1 MVHGGRGL
9 IGKLLMI
16 MENVTS
22 VNEWKELARTNAQ
35 KTGNRCWIGLPW
47 GTDCL
52 LCLAPAGGS
61 ALCDTCERS
70 LPNAS
75 PRCPQCALPLPEE
88 RSCAECLRHPPA
100 FDDVLTAY
108 DYRFPVDR
116 LVRRFKFSADLA
128 AGAYLGQALA
138 RAARGAPM
146 PDLLVASPV
155 SAARLRERGLNP
167 ALVLARQAGRRL
179 GIPVDARAVAK
190 IRHTPPQAGL
200 DRAGRHRN
208 LQGAFAVRRRLD
220 GLRVAVVDDV
230 MTTGA
235 TLAAL
240 AAELKHAGAAHVSG
254 WVVARTPEPPR
265 ED

>member
-1 MVHGGRGL
+1 
-9 IGKLLMI
+9 
-16 MENVTS
+16 
-22 VNEWKELARTNAQ
+22 
-35 KTGNRCWIGLPW
+35 
-47 GTDCL
+47 
-52 LCLAPAGGS
+52 
-61 ALCDTCERS
+61 
-70 LPNAS
+70 
-75 PRCPQCALPLPEE
+75 LPEE
-88 RSCAECLRHPPA
+88 RPCADCLRHPPA
-100 FDDVLTAY
+100 FDDVLTAF

-138 RAARGAPM
+138 RAARGAAM
-146 PDLLVASPV
+146 PDLLVASPA

-167 ALVLARQAGRRL
+167 ALVLARHAGRRL
-179 GIPVDARAVAK
+179 GIPVDAGAIAK

-200 DRAGRHRN
+200 DRAGRRRN
-208 LQGAFAVRRRLD
+208 LQGAFAIRRRVD
-220 GLRVAVVDDV
+220 GLRIAVVDDV

-240 AAELKHAGAAHVSG
+240 AGELKQAGAARVSG

>member
-1 MVHGGRGL
+1 M
-9 IGKLLMI
+9 
-16 MENVTS
+16 
-22 VNEWKELARTNAQ
+22 
-35 KTGNRCWIGLPW
+35 
-47 GTDCL
+47 
-52 LCLAPAGGS
+52 
-61 ALCDTCERS
+61 
-70 LPNAS
+70 
-75 PRCPQCALPLPEE
+75 
-88 RSCAECLRHPPA
+88 
-100 FDDVLTAY
+100 LTAF

-138 RAARGAPM
+138 RAAGGTAM

-155 SAARLRERGLNP
+155 SAARMRERGLNP

-179 GIPVDARAVAK
+179 GLPVDARVVAK

-200 DRAGRHRN
+200 DRAGRRRN
-208 LQGAFAVRRRLD
+208 LQGAFAVRRQLD

-240 AAELKHAGAAHVSG
+240 AGELKQAGASRVSG

-265 ED
+265 GD

>member
-1 MVHGGRGL
+1 MPEGR
-9 IGKLLMI
+9 
-16 MENVTS
+16 
-22 VNEWKELARTNAQ
+22 
-35 KTGNRCWIGLPW
+35 P
-47 GTDCL
+47 
-52 LCLAPAGGS
+52 
-61 ALCDTCERS
+61 
-70 LPNAS
+70 
-75 PRCPQCALPLPEE
+75 CAD
-88 RSCAECLRHPPA
+88 CLRHPPA

-128 AGAYLGQALA
+128 TGAYLGQALA
-138 RAARGAPM
+138 RAARGAAM
-146 PDLLVASPV
+146 PDLLVASPA

-167 ALVLARQAGRRL
+167 ALVLARQAGGRL
-179 GIPVDARAVAK
+179 GIPVDAGAVAK

-200 DRAGRHRN
+200 DRAGRRRN
-208 LQGAFAVRRRLD
+208 LHEAFAVRRRVD
-220 GLRVAVVDDV
+220 GLRIAVVDDV

-240 AAELKHAGAAHVSG
+240 AGELKQAGAARVSG